1 MKFLALLLVASVAVL
16 VNAQVPVPAPLP
28 VPLPVPVP
36 VVPPL
41 PFIPP
46 FFGGFF
52 PRFGLGFGPFGF
64 GGLGLGL
71 GFGRF
76 GLFGRRFFGKRS
88 AEGFTE
94 SWLKANR
101 TICRWEEARSV
112 IRCEGEQTFECGAEA
127 RLDEI
132 KGITVRLPS
141 LNMIPDVIRTTGQKE
156 VPAVRLFSRVTGTST
171 LVNPR
176 TSKDVVLSIYSSP
189 VITEAGWLV
198 KDAKCYERLEGLAT
212 RLGADGIRFSFV
224 ERE

>member
-16 VNAQVPVPAPLP
+16 VNAQLPVPAPVPAPLP

-46 FFGGFF
+46 FFGGLF
-52 PRFGLGFGPFGF
+52 PRFGFGFPFGF
-64 GGLGLGL
+64 GFGL
-71 GFGRF
+71 GRF
-76 GLFGRRFFGKRS
+76 GFLGRRFLFGKRS

-94 SWLKANR
+94 SWLRANR

-112 IRCEGEQTFECGAEA
+112 IRCEGEQAFECGVEA

-141 LNMIPDVIRTTGQKE
+141 LNMIPDVIKTTGQKE

-176 TSKDVVLSIYSSP
+176 TSRDVVLSIYSSP

-212 RLGADGIRFSFV
+212 RLGAEGIRFSFV